1 MNNHYKKEINFKGG
15 TVMKIKESL
24 ITRIDLEKLVDIL
37 KEGKEE
43 FKEKEKKVEITF
55 NGYDAEIVKSISY
68 VVNDRFIDG
77 NKEKLIKLGV
87 LK

>member
-1 MNNHYKKEINFKGG
+1 MNNHYKKGINFKGG
-15 TVMKIKESL
+15 TVMRIKESL
-24 ITRIDLEKLVDIL
+24 ITRVDLERLADIL

-55 NGYDAEIVKSISY
+55 NGYDAEIVKTISY
-68 VVNDRFIDG
+68 VVNDRFIDE
-77 NKEKLIKLGV
+77 NKEKLLKLGV